1 MLCKVL
7 IYHYL
12 FHFPPELGVDAAA
25 GEIMKAHYT
34 RLLSKRLEWIE
45 YTLILVIIPC
55 YKAEKLGE
63 DHGMERRNDHG

>member
-1 MLCKVL
+1 
-7 IYHYL
+7 
-12 FHFPPELGVDAAA
+12 
-25 GEIMKAHYT
+25 MKAHYT
-34 RLLSKRLEWIE
+34 RLLSKRLEWFE